1 MLTDVQLPDTLLT
14 IGKEAFYNCG
24 IERITIP
31 ASVNAVYENAF
42 KTCPISKTDDM
53 TAMTFEKP
61 DVWYVTRITYKDGV
75 LTDAYIPTDWQKY
88 KYEDIANEWNLAFET
103 SVSDRI
109 VVRDPELFK
118 QSYDTDHIG

>member
-1 MLTDVQLPDTLLT
+1 
-14 IGKEAFYNCG
+14 
-24 IERITIP
+24 
-31 ASVNAVYENAF
+31 
-42 KTCPISKTDDM
+42 M

-109 VVRDPELFK
+109 VVRDLELFK